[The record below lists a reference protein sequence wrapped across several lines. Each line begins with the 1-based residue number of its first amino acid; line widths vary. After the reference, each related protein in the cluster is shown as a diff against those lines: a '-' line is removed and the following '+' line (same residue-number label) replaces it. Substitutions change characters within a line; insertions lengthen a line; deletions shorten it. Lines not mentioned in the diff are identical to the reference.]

1 MGVEIVIHKNDLL
14 GQRVMHV
21 DQFAH
26 DLGIIFGGAPFANA
40 DMALAF
46 QRYKEHE
53 HVGYT
58 CALIL
63 VVAVPRVPGRD
74 GKVRAFLSGQL
85 P

>member
-14 GQRVMHV
+14 GQREMPV

-53 HVGYT
+53 QVGYT

-63 VVAVPRVPGRD
+63 VVDPFLASRAARQR
-74 GKVRAFLSGQL
+74 RAFLSGQL
-85 P
+85 L

>member
-53 HVGYT
+53 HVGLLT
-58 CALIL
+58 RRTAQQL
-63 VVAVPRVPGRD
+63 VVDP
-74 GKVRAFLSGQL
+74 FLLVSARECRSY
-85 P
+85 